1 MLVVMRLL
9 LDLLLPPRCAGCGL
23 EGTALCQRCQ
33 APLRRRLGE
42 PPGRPMGL
50 PAALP
55 HDVLQL
61 EWCAAYSGPVREA
74 LHALKYRGD
83 RRLCR
88 PLAGALAERWHDVGH
103 GGELL
108 TWVPV
113 HATRRRERGFDQA
126 EELARAMAAEL
137 GLPAV
142 SSLQRRQRTAAQHA
156 LDRDQRM
163 RNIGAAFGVPDEARG
178 AVAGRWLVVVDDIVT
193 TGTTLG
199 GCAAALLTAGAA
211 AVSAATVARD
221 R

>member
-1 MLVVMRLL
+1 
-9 LDLLLPPRCAGCGL
+9 
-23 EGTALCQRCQ
+23 
-33 APLRRRLGE
+33 
-42 PPGRPMGL
+42 
-50 PAALP
+50 
-55 HDVLQL
+55 
-61 EWCAAYSGPVREA
+61 
-74 LHALKYRGD
+74 
-83 RRLCR
+83 
-88 PLAGALAERWHDVGH
+88 
-103 GGELL
+103 
-108 TWVPV
+108 
-113 HATRRRERGFDQA
+113 
-126 EELARAMAAEL
+126 MAAEL